1 MEGFCPGE
9 RAQDANVVNQGGSE
23 EHVVLERSTDE
34 ESACSRHQVA
44 LVSPISA
51 AEEGVPQLCDLRAEI
66 ETLSVKI
73 QEQRSFF
80 AEEQVSLA
88 ARLDEEQARWSADHA
103 SVVQRVQSLED
114 WQPSQSPEEPGTE
127 STEMSLDVKK
137 CGCSESGCEFFT
149 GLEEE
154 RTQRKTDHASLVD
167 QLQSLEEAVAAF
179 TACLD
184 DDSDEALST
193 RFVQL
198 AEKHSL
204 LSKDQA
210 ALIAVVNDMK
220 IAANAVNCRVSALE
234 ERAEDANVAEQ
245 GEALAV
251 RVEAVEELLRETQ
264 CSVDQRLSSLEAAT
278 ALPERH
284 EVLRVRIE
292 TLEEM
297 VQLLPSLADE
307 SGSIAERVELVEE
320 AVKASAPSSAN
331 GFNMRVQALEEEVRR
346 LPALMSENTRH
357 CESFAGRSEA
367 SEAIAQLTA
376 RQDHH
381 TAEHSNMV
389 DRIKSLEE
397 AVGNLSANGQT
408 SRHTGEL
415 SLASER
421 SQTSERDSAD
431 PDTKPVKSDRARQT
445 AFQQRIGLFEK
456 REHLTR

>member
-1 MEGFCPGE
+1 
-9 RAQDANVVNQGGSE
+9 
-23 EHVVLERSTDE
+23 
-34 ESACSRHQVA
+34 
-44 LVSPISA
+44 
-51 AEEGVPQLCDLRAEI
+51 
-66 ETLSVKI
+66 
-73 QEQRSFF
+73 
-80 AEEQVSLA
+80 
-88 ARLDEEQARWSADHA
+88 
-103 SVVQRVQSLED
+103 
-114 WQPSQSPEEPGTE
+114 
-127 STEMSLDVKK
+127 
-137 CGCSESGCEFFT
+137 
-149 GLEEE
+149 
-154 RTQRKTDHASLVD
+154 VD

-184 DDSDEALST
+184 DDSDESLST

-421 SQTSERDSAD
+421 SPTSERDSTD